1 MNGGV
6 VGPLNSANASA
17 ASGMFSMTEAQLD
30 TQATLFPQY
39 QLPIDTYFKNT
50 SLLIH
55 ADSGN
60 GSNNNVFIDGSNNS
74 ATITR
79 TGNTTQGTFSPFSQT
94 GWSNYFG
101 GSDYITAANSIGLG
115 IGTGNYTFECWI
127 YRTST
132 TRAMLIAV
140 GNAGISV
147 DINTSNQIEVCR
159 SLTAID
165 FTFTGATVTNNTWQ
179 HIAVVRI
186 GTNLNAYINGVS
198 AGATQTSS
206 TNYGSGG
213 IAYIGIDANGSS
225 TPFTGYISNL
235 RLVKE
240 TGVYT
245 AAFTPPTS
253 VLTATQSSG
262 TNIAAIASGTNLLTC
277 QSNRFV
283 DNSSSPLAITTS
295 GTPSVQA
302 FAPFVPTDVYSVSS
316 IGGSVHLNGSTDY
329 LSVNTTT
336 YSTIKLGSGNFTLEC
351 WVYIT
356 THRNYNTIFDCRAVT
371 TNATGLVLA
380 VNSSGQLYVYNNG
393 YVLDSTTGS
402 AATAITANAWHH
414 VALVRSGVASGNLAL
429 YVDGARVAVSSA
441 ASSTNLSDAACTV
454 GFGSSD
460 NAYYFL
466 GYISNFRM
474 IVGTAQYSGTTYT
487 VPTAPFTAV
496 SNTQLLIN
504 GTNAGVFDTAA
515 RSNFIT
521 FSSAGIS
528 TSQSKFGGSSL
539 FFNGTSDYITSVGA
553 SNPLFKFEAGAFTI
567 EHWCKFTATTAYIN
581 TISDN
586 TSFVTTNNWIFM
598 WNYVA
603 AGKLSFWVN
612 NGVICSTTN
621 AYNDNAWHHVAVT
634 RTSAGAVTIW
644 VDGVADGTGTLST
657 TPMGTG
663 AIIIGNQTGQTRY
676 WSGYIDE
683 IRITNGIA
691 RYTATFT
698 PPSAAFFGQ

>member
-1 MNGGV
+1 MARVRMNGGV

-30 TQATLFPQY
+30 TQATLFPQG

-60 GSNNNVFIDGSNNS
+60 GSNNNVFIDGSTNG

-94 GWSNYFG
+94 GWSNYFNG
-101 GSDYITAANSIGLG
+101 SSDYLTLPTSFIGAMG
-115 IGTGNYTFECWI
+115 SGTSSNYTVECWV
-127 YRTST
+127 Y
-132 TRAMLIAV
+132 LNV
-140 GNAGISV
+140 
-147 DINTSNQIEVCR
+147 
-159 SLTAID
+159 LP
-165 FTFTGATVTNNTWQ
+165 TGATYSTVLPILTAGTIWEMWSIANNGYFFGDRAGNYVSAAGTIPTVGTWNHLAFVNSGTSMTVYLNGTSVATCSLTGTWVTSQ
-179 HIAVVRI
+179 PGRI
-186 GTNLNAYINGVS
+186 GHNGYAYFN
-198 AGATQTSS
+198 
-206 TNYGSGG
+206 
-213 IAYIGIDANGSS
+213 
-225 TPFTGYISNL
+225 GYISNL
-235 RLVKE
+235 HVTTTVRY
-240 TGVYT
+240 TGT
-245 AAFTPPTS
+245 FTPSTVP
-253 VLTATQSSG
+253 LTAVTG
-262 TNIAAIASGTNLLTC
+262 TILLTC
-277 QSNRFV
+277 QNNRFV
-283 DNSSSPLAITTS
+283 DNSASPYTLTTT

-302 FAPFVPTDVYSVSS
+302 FAPFAPTDVYSVSS
-316 IGGSVHLNGSTDY
+316 IGGSAYFNGSTDY
-329 LSVNTTT
+329 LSVNATT
-336 YSTIKLGSGNFTLEC
+336 YPTIKLGSGNFTLEC

-356 THRNYNTIFDCRAVT
+356 THRNYNTIFDSRSVT

-393 YVLDSTTGS
+393 YVLDSAGGS

-414 VALVRSGVASGNLAL
+414 IALVRSGAASGNLAL

-441 ASSTNLSDAACTV
+441 ASSTNLSDAVCTI
-454 GFGSSD
+454 GYGSAD
-460 NAYYFL
+460 AAYYFL

-474 IVGTAQYSGTTYT
+474 VVGTAQYSGTTYT
-487 VPTAPFTAV
+487 VPTAPLTAIT
-496 SNTQLLIN
+496 NTQLLLK
-504 GTNAGVFDTAA
+504 GTNAGVYDSTA
-515 RSNFIT
+515 RSDLIT
-521 FSSAGIS
+521 FSTAGTS

-539 FFNGTSDYITSVGA
+539 FFNGSSDYITSVGA
-553 SNPLFKFEAGAFTI
+553 SNPLFMFGAGAFTI

-586 TSFVTTNNWIFM
+586 TGFTTTNNWIFM
-598 WNYVA
+598 WNY
-603 AGKLSFWVN
+603 AGAGRLSFWVN

-691 RYTATFT
+691 RYTTTFT
-698 PPSAAFFGQ
+698 PTSSAFYNQ

>member
-1 MNGGV
+1 
-6 VGPLNSANASA
+6 LNAATASA
-17 ASGMFSMTEAQLD
+17 ATGMFSLTEAQLD

-39 QLPIDTYFKNT
+39 VLPVDTYFKNT
-50 SLLIH
+50 SLLLH

-60 GSNNNVFIDGSNNS
+60 GSNNNVFIDGSTNG

-79 TGNTTQGTFSPFSQT
+79 NGTTTQGTFSPFSQN
-94 GWSNYFG
+94 GWSNYFNGSTDYLTLGGTAFQAAMATGTSSNYTVECWVYLNALPAGTSYTNVFPILTCGAIYGMWSISSTGYQMLTRSG
-101 GSDYITAANSIGLG
+101 GSYVDAAGTIPSVGVWSHLAFVNSGTSMTIYLNGTSVATASLT
-115 IGTGNYTFECWI
+115 GTMSSGQ
-127 YRTST
+127 T
-132 TRAMLIAV
+132 TRI
-140 GNAGISV
+140 GNNSY
-147 DINTSNQIEVCR
+147 
-159 SLTAID
+159 
-165 FTFTGATVTNNTWQ
+165 
-179 HIAVVRI
+179 
-186 GTNLNAYINGVS
+186 AYFN
-198 AGATQTSS
+198 
-206 TNYGSGG
+206 
-213 IAYIGIDANGSS
+213 
-225 TPFTGYISNL
+225 GYISNL
-235 RLVKE
+235 RV
-240 TGVYT
+240 TTTVVYT
-245 AAFTPPTS
+245 GSFTPSTTP
-253 VLTATQSSG
+253 LTAITG
-262 TNIAAIASGTNLLTC
+262 TILLTC
-277 QSNRFV
+277 QGNRIV
-283 DNSSSPLAITTS
+283 DNSASPYTLTPS
-295 GTPSVQA
+295 GTISVQA
-302 FAPFVPTDVYSVSS
+302 FAPFAPTDVYSVSS
-316 IGGSVHLNGSTDY
+316 VGGSAYFNGSTDY
-329 LSVNTTT
+329 LSVNATT
-336 YSTIKLGSGNFTLEC
+336 YPTIKLGSGDFTLEC

-393 YVLDSTTGS
+393 YVLDSTSGS

-414 VALVRSGVASGNLAL
+414 IALVRSGAASGNLAL

-441 ASSTNLSDAACTV
+441 ASSTNLSDAACTI

-487 VPTAPFTAV
+487 VPTAPLTAIT
-496 SNTQLLIN
+496 NTQLLLN
-504 GTNAGVFDTAA
+504 GTNAGVFDSTA
-515 RSNFIT
+515 RSNLIT
-521 FSSAGIS
+521 FSSAGTS
-528 TSQSKFGGSSL
+528 TGQSKFGGSSL

-553 SNPLFKFEAGAFTI
+553 SNPLFSFGAGAFTI

-586 TSFVTTNNWIFM
+586 TGFTTTNNWIFM
-598 WNYVA
+598 WNY
-603 AGKLSFWVN
+603 AGAGRLSFWVN

-698 PPSAAFFGQ
+698 PSSAAFYGQ